1 MKIGYARVSS
11 SDQNLDRQ
19 LEFLQKAGCQQI
31 FQEKI
36 SGKNM
41 ERPELQKML
50 DFIRTDDVL
59 IISSL
64 DRLGRNSNDIKNILT
79 TIQQKGANVDILDL
93 PSFKGV
99 SDPNHRKLLTNLV
112 VELMSYV
119 AQSEREKI
127 RQRQREGIELAK
139 QKGVYI
145 GKQQEYSAHAADPQK
160 RAIYYA
166 VVRALK
172 EKDSILSISKKYGI
186 ARSTVYRI
194 KAELA

>member
-1 MKIGYARVSS
+1 
-11 SDQNLDRQ
+11 
-19 LEFLQKAGCQQI
+19 
-31 FQEKI
+31 
-36 SGKNM
+36 M

-64 DRLGRNSNDIKNILT
+64 ECLGRNSNDIKNILT

-119 AQSEREKI
+119 VQSEREKI
-127 RQRQREGIELAK
+127 RQRQREGIKLAK

-145 GKQQEYSAHAADPQK
+145 GKQQEYSAHAADP
-160 RAIYYA
+160 
-166 VVRALK
+166 
-172 EKDSILSISKKYGI
+172 
-186 ARSTVYRI
+186 
-194 KAELA
+194 

>member
-1 MKIGYARVSS
+1 
-11 SDQNLDRQ
+11 
-19 LEFLQKAGCQQI
+19 
-31 FQEKI
+31 
-36 SGKNM
+36 M

-64 DRLGRNSNDIKNILT
+64 ECLGRNSNDIKNILT

-99 SDPNHRKLLTNLV
+99 SNPNHRKLLTNLV

-119 AQSEREKI
+119 VQSEREKI
-127 RQRQREGIELAK
+127 RQRQREGIKLAK

-160 RAIYYA
+160 RAIYHA
-166 VVRALK
+166 VMRALK

-186 ARSTVYRI
+186 ARSTVDRI

>member
-19 LEFLQKAGCQQI
+19 LESLQKAWCQQI

-41 ERPELQKML
+41 GRPELQKML

-79 TIQQKGANVDILDL
+79 TIPQKGANIAILDL

-99 SDPNHRKLLTNLV
+99 SDPNLRNLLTNLV

-160 RAIYYA
+160 RSIYHA
-166 VVRALK
+166 VVRELK
-172 EKDSILSISKKYGI
+172 EQESILLISKKYEI